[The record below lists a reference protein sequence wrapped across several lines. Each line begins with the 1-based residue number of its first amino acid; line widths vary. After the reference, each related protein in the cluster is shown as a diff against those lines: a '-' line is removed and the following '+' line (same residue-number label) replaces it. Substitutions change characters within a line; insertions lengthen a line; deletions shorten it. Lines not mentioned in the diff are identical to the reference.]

1 MKDTNV
7 PNIERAIKK
16 VWTPVKRR
24 VSPVH
29 TVAPILEPGN
39 WKDFDPFFAH
49 DGRSVWPRGI

>member
-24 VSPVH
+24 VSRNPLRRSH
-29 TVAPILEPGN
+29 PGTGELE
-39 WKDFDPFFAH
+39 
-49 DGRSVWPRGI
+49 RL